1 MKSISVSVI
10 VPVHNGELY
19 IGRCIR
25 SLLNQTLN
33 RDSYEII
40 VVNDAS
46 DDKTKQA
53 LSSFRGEIR
62 YFENNKKLGL
72 PGTLN
77 VAIKQ
82 SKGQFI
88 VRVDSDDYVHSEYLN
103 ILSLHLSLNNNL
115 DAVACDYI
123 LVNNNQDA
131 IREVNWNSK
140 PIGCGVMFKTQHI
153 IKIGMYDKN
162 FLAKEDEDLLIRFRK
177 NFNVTRLPIPLYKY
191 RQHNNNMTKNKN
203 LLKKYSK
210 KLKKKHI

>member
-115 DAVACDYI
+115 
-123 LVNNNQDA
+123 
-131 IREVNWNSK
+131 
-140 PIGCGVMFKTQHI
+140 
-153 IKIGMYDKN
+153 
-162 FLAKEDEDLLIRFRK
+162 
-177 NFNVTRLPIPLYKY
+177 
-191 RQHNNNMTKNKN
+191 
-203 LLKKYSK
+203 
-210 KLKKKHI
+210 